1 MKAHVTEDCISCGQ
15 CVEVCPEVFEMGDN
29 SAVVKVATVPKGEE
43 DRAREA
49 AEVCPVDAIV
59 LDE

>member
-1 MKAHVTEDCISCGQ
+1 MKARITEDCISCGQ
-15 CVEVCPEVFEMGDN
+15 CIEICPEVFEMGED
-29 SAVVKVATVPKGEE
+29 SAVVKVATVPKEVE
-43 DRAREA
+43 DRTREA

>member
-15 CVEVCPEVFEMGDN
+15 CVEVCPEVFEMGED
-29 SAVVKVATVPKGEE
+29 SARVKVATVPKGEE

>member
-1 MKAHVTEDCISCGQ
+1 MKAHITEDCISCGQ
-15 CVEVCPEVFEMGDN
+15 CVEVCPEVFEMGED
-29 SAVVKVATVPKGEE
+29 SARVKVATVPKGEE